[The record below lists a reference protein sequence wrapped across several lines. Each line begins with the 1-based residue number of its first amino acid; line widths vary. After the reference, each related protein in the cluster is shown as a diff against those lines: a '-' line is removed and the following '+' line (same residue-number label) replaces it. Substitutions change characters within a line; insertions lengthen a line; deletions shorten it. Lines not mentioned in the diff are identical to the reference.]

1 MRRLR
6 EHTAAMHAAT
16 EALPLMR
23 GLLTAHPTPAGY
35 GRYLAALHGVYLAVE
50 PALYAAV
57 PPELQC
63 ELGVAP
69 KLPELEHDLLAV
81 GTAATDARARRPHAG
96 TSTAVGSLLAAT
108 GTDRTATALGGLYVL
123 EGATLGGQVIAR
135 HLRAHWPSPA
145 PPPVRFLEFRSAH
158 PGHGWRGFGTALD
171 AWANRHPG
179 SEHAILD
186 GALAIFGQMHA
197 AFAAAGTDLSSR
209 AGANS

>member
-6 EHTAAMHAAT
+6 EHTAGVHAAT

-23 GLLTAHPTPAGY
+23 GLLAEQPTPAGY

-57 PPELQC
+57 PPALQRA
-63 ELGVAP
+63 LGVAP
-69 KLPELEHDLLAV
+69 KLPELRHDLLAV
-81 GTAATDARARRPHAG
+81 GTAATEPGALLPHAG
-96 TSTAVGSLLAAT
+96 TSAVMRSLLAAT

-135 HLRAHWPSPA
+135 HLRAHWPSA
-145 PPPVRFLEFRSAH
+145 TPPPLRFLEFRGAH

-179 SEHAILD
+179 SERAILD
-186 GALAIFGQMHA
+186 GALAIFGQMHT
-197 AFAAAGTDLSSR
+197 AFAAAGTDP
-209 AGANS
+209 NS